1 MCGTSVDLQCG
12 SSMQTN
18 FNAAAAV
25 WSGQLDLV
33 VSAALISMGMMVL
46 PPFFVSLPF
55 KLLLFILVDGWHLV
69 VGSLVKS
76 FHG

>member
-1 MCGTSVDLQCG
+1 MDPRARSAPAISTESLLISNR
-12 SSMQTN
+12 SSR
-18 FNAAAAV
+18 
-25 WSGQLDLV
+25 L
-33 VSAALISMGMMVL
+33 SAALISMGMMVL